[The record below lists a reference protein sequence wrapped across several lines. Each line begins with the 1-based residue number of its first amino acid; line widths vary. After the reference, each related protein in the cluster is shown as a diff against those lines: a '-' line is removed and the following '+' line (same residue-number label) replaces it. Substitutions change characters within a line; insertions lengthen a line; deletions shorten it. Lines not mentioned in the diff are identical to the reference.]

1 MRFVVVIALIALGL
15 PAAAASL
22 GSASRVV
29 PTVPCNEDIGHP
41 RSGHEAGYR
50 VVLGVVSV
58 PPAYLR
64 QVVATHKRPWA
75 YWRKAG
81 LVVWSAATVTV
92 TVPEAWRNRAAISWG
107 NTTPIVSLLRF
118 SPCTRYFG
126 VKGWD
131 AFAGGFFLRSRSACV
146 PLVFRV
152 GQRSATARFGIGRT
166 CRAAQ

>member
-1 MRFVVVIALIALGL
+1 MRTAVLIGILAVVLSI
-15 PAAAASL
+15 AAAGHTAASPP
-22 GSASRVV
+22 V

-41 RSGHEAGYR
+41 HSGHEAGYR

-64 QVVATHKRPWA
+64 QVVATHKRPWT

-81 LVVWSAATVTV
+81 LVVWSAATATV

-107 NTTPIVSLLRF
+107 NTTPIVSSLRF
-118 SPCTRYFG
+118 RPCTRYFG

-131 AFAGGFFLRSRSACV
+131 AYAGGFFLRSESACV
-146 PLVFRV
+146 PLIFRV
-152 GQRSATARFGIGRT
+152 GRRSVTVRFGIGRT
-166 CRAAQ
+166 CGTVQ